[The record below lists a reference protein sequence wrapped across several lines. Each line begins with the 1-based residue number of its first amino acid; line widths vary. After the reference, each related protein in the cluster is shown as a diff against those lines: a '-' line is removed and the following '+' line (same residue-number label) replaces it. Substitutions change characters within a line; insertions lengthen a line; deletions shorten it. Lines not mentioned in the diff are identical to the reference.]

1 MEKRISATRAVR
13 DFSEVLNTI
22 KFKGVHYIIERGGK
36 AVASMK
42 PIDEKADYKTLGELK
57 GLLKKLPR
65 LDEELDAFAA
75 DLEDILD
82 TSVLIEAERQKAE
95 IDKLTENREEEIFGI
110 SVITVAELLHGLH
123 RADST
128 KRRLKRS
135 AYVEKIIELF
145 PIYAFETSIAR
156 IYAELWSD
164 LSKKGIQIG
173 AHDLIIG
180 STALSLGFSVA
191 TRNMRH
197 FERLEGLKIEI
208 LTLQE

>member
-1 MEKRISATRAVR
+1 M
-13 DFSEVLNTI
+13 
-22 KFKGVHYIIERGGK
+22 GV
-36 AVASMK
+36 
-42 PIDEKADYKTLGELK
+42 
-57 GLLKKLPR
+57 
-65 LDEELDAFAA
+65 
-75 DLEDILD
+75 ILD

-95 IDKLTENREEEIFGI
+95 IDKFTENREEEIFGI
-110 SVITVAELLHGLH
+110 SVVTVAELLHGLH

-145 PIYAFETSIAR
+145 PIYVFETSIAR
-156 IYAELWSD
+156 IYAELSSD

-191 TRNMRH
+191 TCNMRH
-197 FERLEGLKIEI
+197 FERIEGLKIEI